1 MAARNKPSP
10 FSVASERFARFLRTE
25 PVENTK
31 TVRRDAR
38 HACFTTFD
46 SQWQRFL
53 CKTTVAATP
62 WRLP

>member
-10 FSVASERFARFLRTE
+10 FSVASERFATVLRTV
-25 PVENTK
+25 PVEHTK

-38 HACFTTFD
+38 PAVFNTFE

-53 CKTTVAATP
+53 CDTTGSTSFH
-62 WRLP
+62 